1 MPKKKPSKNV
11 ERLATALETKERR
24 PITNPKGGPEA
35 YRFKP
40 GTSGNPAGRPPQAVS
55 IVRQITER
63 MARSSPPR
71 ELCEE
76 LGIDARVTWGEAI
89 LIVLGQAAM
98 SGDVSAAREVLAAL
112 GISGTSARTNV
123 LVNVESAEQ
132 RGIRFEL
139 LRHAHG
145 VSETDMRGKVFPFLD
160 SLQKQKPVI
169 DSSYFPDEEYCAG
182 EAVAMLAEG
191 TREEEQ

>member
-1 MPKKKPSKNV
+1 VPKKKPSSNV
-11 ERLATALETKERR
+11 ERLASALEKKERKL
-24 PITNPKGGPEA
+24 ITNPKGGPEA

-40 GTSGNPAGRPPQAVS
+40 GSSGNPAGRPPQAAS

-76 LGIDARVTWGEAI
+76 LGIDPCVTWGEAV

-112 GISGTSARTNV
+112 GMSGTSARTNV
-123 LVNVESAEQ
+123 LVNVEGAEQ
-132 RGIRFEL
+132 RGLNFEL
-139 LRHAHG
+139 LRHSHG
-145 VSETDMRGKVFPFLD
+145 LSEEDMRGKVFPFLD
-160 SLQKQKPVI
+160 SLNRQKPVI
-169 DSSYFPDEEYCAG
+169 DSSYFPDAEYCDG
-182 EAVAMLAEG
+182 EAGPLLDENSQL
-191 TREEEQ
+191 EKQ